1 MLSIETKRKIDNARD
16 VLVGKIPN
24 PQAQIE
30 QITTALIYKFMDDM
44 DEKSKTLGGKARFF
58 VGEFE
63 KYSWRTLIDPRI
75 GGQERMNLY
84 SEAVQRLSQNANL
97 PQIFRD
103 VFKDAF
109 VPYRDPETLSLFLKE
124 INWFDYHHSEELGNA
139 YEYLLSI
146 MSSQGDAGQFRTPRH
161 IIDFIVAAVD
171 PQKDESIL
179 DPACGTAGFLISAYK
194 HIIGAN
200 DGLDDITGLPTDQE
214 ERLKPEERAKLL
226 KNFHGYDIDPG
237 MVRLSLVNMYL
248 HGFVMPN
255 IEEYDSLT
263 YEDRWNDDF
272 DVILANPPFMTP
284 KGGVRPHKRFQ
295 IQANRAEVL
304 FVDYIAEHLRPQG
317 RAGIVVPEGIIF
329 QSGTAYKAL
338 RKMLVEE
345 QGLWAVASL
354 PAGVFRPYSGVKTT
368 ILLLDKSRAKQTDEI
383 LFIDINHDGY
393 SLGAQRTATKKND
406 FPEALNVLNTWKLG
420 VKVESTIAQWVSK
433 DAIRS
438 TADYILSGQRH
449 KKSDVAV
456 SDWNTIA
463 LGDVARIDN
472 GNAFKSSEYVDTGA
486 RVIRITNV
494 QKGEIVDD
502 SPKFLSIQR
511 LAEFEK
517 YNLFDGDL
525 LMSLTGNVGRV
536 GVIGND
542 LLPALLNQRVA
553 RIVPNEGELNKRYL
567 FHILNSDW
575 FESQAIENS
584 SGVAQKNLSTEWLK
598 RFKIPLPPLSMQKE
612 IVSELDSY
620 EKIIRGARQ
629 VIDNWEPSVAIN
641 PNWEKVR
648 LGEVFKTSSGG
659 TPLKSKTEFYNG
671 TIPWL
676 GSGEVSQGH
685 ISSAKNYITEAGLKG
700 SSAKIFPP
708 NTVLIAM
715 YGATV
720 GRVGILDIESST
732 NQAVCG
738 IFPNPQKALPEFI
751 YLLMTGFRE
760 RLIALSVGGA
770 QPNISQSII
779 RELEIHLPP
788 LEVQEAIV
796 KELLIEQAAIKSN
809 EQLIANY
816 RKKIEAKIA
825 EVWGE

>member
-1 MLSIETKRKIDNARD
+1 MLSVETKRKIDNARD

-63 KYSWRTLIDPRI
+63 KYSWRTLLDPRI

-200 DGLDDITGLPTDQE
+200 DGLDDITGAPTEQE

-295 IQANRAEVL
+295 IQANRSEVL
-304 FVDYIAEHLRPQG
+304 FVDYIAEHLKPHG
-317 RAGIVVPEGIIF
+317 RAGIIVPEGIIF
-329 QSGTAYKAL
+329 QKGTAYKDL
-338 RKMLVEE
+338 RKMLVDET
-345 QGLWAVASL
+345 GLWAIVSL
-354 PAGVFRPYSGVKTT
+354 PVGVFQPYSGVKTS
-368 ILLLDKSRAKQTDEI
+368 ILLIDKNLAKKNDNLLFIEIKHDGTQLGASRRLTEKNDLPDAIKIIKKWQDGEFLDTKLASLVPKQSIASNQYDLSLNNYKDLKTYDGEYNYVELSELLIQEKSRAKEDSYPVWSVSNTLGFVKDGSQFNHKISSDNTSNYKVVKKG
-383 LFIDINHDGY
+383 FFAYNPSRINVG
-393 SLGAQRTATKKND
+393 SI
-406 FPEALNVLNTWKLG
+406 ALNQHDSDGIVSPMYEVFST
-420 VKVESTIAQWVSK
+420 VKEQL
-433 DAIRS
+433 D
-438 TADYILSGQRH
+438 
-449 KKSDVAV
+449 
-456 SDWNTIA
+456 
-463 LGDVARIDN
+463 
-472 GNAFKSSEYVDTGA
+472 E
-486 RVIRITNV
+486 
-494 QKGEIVDD
+494 E
-502 SPKFLSIQR
+502 
-511 LAEFEK
+511 
-517 YNLFDGDL
+517 
-525 LMSLTGNVGRV
+525 
-536 GVIGND
+536 
-542 LLPALLNQRVA
+542 
-553 RIVPNEGELNKRYL
+553 YL
-567 FHILNSDW
+567 FKLLKSKLFNNYVK
-575 FESQAIENS
+575 ENVRG
-584 SGVAQKNLSTEWLK
+584 GVRQQLK
-598 RFKIPLPPLSMQKE
+598 FDDLKKVKIPLPPLEVQSQ
-612 IVSELDSY
+612 IVSLLNGYQEIIDSA
-620 EKIIRGARQ
+620 KVIIANY
-629 VIDNWEPSVAIN
+629 IPSININ
-641 PNWEKVR
+641 PDWPFSK
-648 LGEVFKTSSGG
+648 LGEVCEVKSGG
-659 TPLKSKTEFYNG
+659 TPSRTNTNYWNG
-671 TIPWL
+671 DIPWYS
-676 GSGEVSQGH
+676 SGELNDLYTTKPKECITASG
-685 ISSAKNYITEAGLKG
+685 ISSSNATLFPAGSLLIGMYDTAAFKMSLLDREASFNQAICGVKPCEAMNLEFLYYYFSQHKQTYLSKRLGVRQLNLSKGFIADLEIPHPSLKDQEAAIAEIKKEVEIIDG
-700 SSAKIFPP
+700 VKLLVEKYDEKIQAKI
-708 NTVLIAM
+708 V
-715 YGATV
+715 
-720 GRVGILDIESST
+720 
-732 NQAVCG
+732 
-738 IFPNPQKALPEFI
+738 
-751 YLLMTGFRE
+751 
-760 RLIALSVGGA
+760 
-770 QPNISQSII
+770 
-779 RELEIHLPP
+779 
-788 LEVQEAIV
+788 
-796 KELLIEQAAIKSN
+796 
-809 EQLIANY
+809 
-816 RKKIEAKIA
+816 